1 MTVLDPVVL
10 YLLTCGKRKVT
21 LEQVVA
27 GVELERKPVLRVLDK
42 LAREGY
48 LEEIEDNKLPKGY
61 AEPGPHVQNP
71 TFGIVLDLTDRPKRT
86 VAKDTGRD
94 RIWRAIKQ
102 LQRGF
107 TRSDLVRLTG
117 SPRSAVDDYTKML
130 QRDGIIKVVGKS
142 GQQHRYNLAS
152 AELKRPVVKKKVETA
167 RRSTIGGKRMQDGW
181 IEILRQRADLVG
193 RAEVAR
199 ELGVSAATISLLLSG
214 KYPASTEQMEARV
227 MKMYGRGGKIVC
239 PVLGEIE
246 PGKCA
251 ELWNKAHKLGV
262 KGSNASMIKQR
273 KACLKCDL
281 RNAS

>member
-10 YLLTCGKRKVT
+10 YLLTCGKKKVT

-61 AEPGPHVQNP
+61 AEPGPYVQNP
-71 TFGIVLDLTDRPKRT
+71 TFTVVRDLTDRPGKRP
-86 VAKDTGRD
+86 VSKNSGRD
-94 RIWRAIKQ
+94 KIWRAIKQ
-102 LQRGF
+102 LRRGF

-117 SPRSAVDDYTKML
+117 VSWAAVEDYTWLL
-130 QRDGIIKVVGKS
+130 QRDGYIKVVGKL
-142 GQQHRYNLAS
+142 GRKNKYNMVAD
-152 AELKRPVVKKKVETA
+152 ELKRPQIKEQAEKRTA
-167 RRSTIGGKRMQDGW
+167 RGKRMQDGW

-227 MKMYGRGGKIVC
+227 MKMYGRGGMIVC

-281 RNAS
+281 RNA

>member
-1 MTVLDPVVL
+1 MTVLDPVVFFL
-10 YLLTCGKRKVT
+10 ITCDCKKVT
-21 LEQVVA
+21 LDQVVA

-48 LEEIEDNKLPKGY
+48 LQEIGDTKHPKGRN
-61 AEPGPHVQNP
+61 EPGPHVQNP
-71 TFGIVLDLTDRPKRT
+71 TFTVVGELTERPNKRP
-86 VAKDTGRD
+86 VAKNTGRD
-94 RIWRAIKQ
+94 KIWRAIKQ

-117 SPRSAVDDYTKML
+117 STRAAVDDYTKML
-130 QRDGIIKVVGKS
+130 QRDGIIKVVGKT
-142 GQQHRYNLAS
+142 GQQLRYNLVS
-152 AELKRPVVKKKVETA
+152 GELKRPIVQEKVGTS
-167 RRSTIGGKRMQDGW
+167 RRAPAGGKRMQEW
-181 IEILRQRADLVG
+181 IEILRQRAELVG
-193 RAEVAR
+193 RPEVAK
-199 ELGVSAATISLLLSG
+199 ELGVSSASISLLLSG

-227 MKMYGRGGKIVC
+227 MKMYGRGGKVVC

-251 ELWNKAHKLGV
+251 ELWLKAKNLGV

-281 RNAS
+281 RNGN

>member
-1 MTVLDPVVL
+1 M
-10 YLLTCGKRKVT
+10 K
-21 LEQVVA
+21 
-27 GVELERKPVLRVLDK
+27 
-42 LAREGY
+42 
-48 LEEIEDNKLPKGY
+48 
-61 AEPGPHVQNP
+61 
-71 TFGIVLDLTDRPKRT
+71 
-86 VAKDTGRD
+86 
-94 RIWRAIKQ
+94 
-102 LQRGF
+102 
-107 TRSDLVRLTG
+107 
-117 SPRSAVDDYTKML
+117 
-130 QRDGIIKVVGKS
+130 
-142 GQQHRYNLAS
+142 
-152 AELKRPVVKKKVETA
+152 
-167 RRSTIGGKRMQDGW
+167 DGW
-181 IEILRQRADLVG
+181 IEILRQRAELVG

>member
-10 YLLTCGKRKVT
+10 FLLTSDRKKVT
-21 LEQVVA
+21 LDEVVA

-42 LAREGY
+42 LTREGY
-48 LEEIEDNKLPKGY
+48 LEEVEDNKLPKGY
-61 AEPGPHVQNP
+61 ADPGPYVQNP
-71 TFGIVLDLTDRPKRT
+71 TFAVIGDLTERATKRPISKN
-86 VAKDTGRD
+86 TGRD
-94 RIWRAIKQ
+94 KIWRAIKQ
-102 LQRGF
+102 LKLGF

-117 SPRSAVDDYTKML
+117 STRAAVDDYTKML

-142 GQQHRYNLAS
+142 GHQHRYNLSS
-152 AELKRPVVKKKVETA
+152 AELKRPAVKEKVGA
-167 RRSTIGGKRMQDGW
+167 SRRALAGGKRMQDGW
-181 IEILRQRADLVG
+181 IEILRQRAGLVG
-193 RAEVAR
+193 RTEVAR

-214 KYPASTEQMEARV
+214 KYPASTSPMEARV

-239 PVLGEIE
+239 PVQGEID

-251 ELWNKAHKLGV
+251 ELWNKAKKLGV

-281 RNAS
+281 RNA

>member
-10 YLLTCGKRKVT
+10 YLLTCGKKKVT

-61 AEPGPHVQNP
+61 AEPGPHMQNP
-71 TFGIVLDLTDRPKRT
+71 TFGIVRDLTDRPGKRP
-86 VAKDTGRD
+86 VSKNSGRD
-94 RIWRAIKQ
+94 KIWRAIKQ
-102 LQRGF
+102 LRRGF

-117 SPRSAVDDYTKML
+117 VSWAAVEDYTWLL
-130 QRDGIIKVVGKS
+130 QRDGYIKVVGKL
-142 GQQHRYNLAS
+142 GRKNKYNMVAD
-152 AELKRPVVKKKVETA
+152 ELKRPQIKEQAEKRTA
-167 RRSTIGGKRMQDGW
+167 GGKHMQDGW

-281 RNAS
+281 RNA